1 MSKEIINKEIQQQF
15 CQCLLPNN
23 IIMVIQSWSKLKR
36 YRFML
41 QNIAKI
47 IGYAYTADFFTNENI
62 MSILSCKTHTA
73 RKYTAYLKKL
83 DLINESRDQNNLRK
97 YSLKKYI
104 YIQSLY
110 MFLLTNLVCPRM
122 LDKQSPV
129 KKEFK
134 KLHQEIK
141 KYIEK
146 TYGKNVKKLC

>member
-1 MSKEIINKEIQQQF
+1 MENEKETVIGQQF
-15 CQCLLPNN
+15 YPCLLPNN

-47 IGYAYTADFFTNENI
+47 IGYAYATEFFTNENI

-97 YSLKKYI
+97 YSLKKYV

-122 LDKQSPV
+122 LDEHSSIKKTIKKQ
-129 KKEFK
+129 
-134 KLHQEIK
+134 HQEIK
-141 KYIEK
+141 KYLKK
-146 TYGKNVKKLC
+146 TYGENVKKQC